1 VPPRLLRGGGPLR
14 ALPLRG
20 LDNYFKEGSQ
30 WYGVD
35 VTPLLDSLR
44 SNLDSSVEVLEMDN
58 NINDVEFADAV
69 FELFQKNWN
78 RAPAAVSAG

>member
-1 VPPRLLRGGGPLR
+1 MVRRRRYAPVG
-14 ALPLRG
+14 LP
-20 LDNYFKEGSQ
+20 
-30 WYGVD
+30 
-35 VTPLLDSLR
+35 R